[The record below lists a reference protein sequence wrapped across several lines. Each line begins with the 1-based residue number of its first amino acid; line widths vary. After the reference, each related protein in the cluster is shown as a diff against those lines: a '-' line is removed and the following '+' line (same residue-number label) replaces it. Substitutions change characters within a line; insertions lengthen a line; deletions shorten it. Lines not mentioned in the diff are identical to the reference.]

1 MKKYIPIILLSIITS
16 LIMVKL
22 VYDQYDTKENIKT
35 VFNKD
40 ETIYLVRVGIYST
53 FESMKENTMNLS
65 YYIYN
70 IENNMYYVYVGI
82 TKDLENYNKIAGY
95 FKTLGYDNYRTEITI
110 KSDAFIEN
118 LKQYDMLLKETT
130 DNKIVNAICSQVLAL
145 YEELVIGED

>member
-145 YEELVIGED
+145 YEELVIGEE